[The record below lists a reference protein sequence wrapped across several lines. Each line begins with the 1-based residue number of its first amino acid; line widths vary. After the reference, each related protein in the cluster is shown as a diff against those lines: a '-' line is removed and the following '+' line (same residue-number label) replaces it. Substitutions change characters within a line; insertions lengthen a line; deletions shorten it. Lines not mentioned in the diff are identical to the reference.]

1 MKVIEERD
9 YLEEMFECY
18 FRYRKHHS
26 ALPAEKLQEAIF
38 GALSGADYPKVVSE
52 DLLGNL
58 ISDIDIIKA
67 NAEKVLLAKKYMKDT
82 VLAPVTIIPDQ
93 PQSDWL
99 DLDEVCSIFKLSKN
113 NIKNKTWRDSNG
125 FPTHQ
130 RYKGAKVTFNRKEV
144 EIWLNADKH

>member
-1 MKVIEERD
+1 MVRNRGEPAPRAGSPLVLLLLKFDR
-9 YLEEMFECY
+9 YLLN
-18 FRYRKHHS
+18 FR
-26 ALPAEKLQEAIF
+26 
-38 GALSGADYPKVVSE
+38 
-52 DLLGNL
+52 LGNIV
-58 ISDIDIIKA
+58 ISQGIDT
-67 NAEKVLLAKKYMKDT
+67 DT
-82 VLAPVTIIPDQ
+82 VLSPVTIVPDQ

-130 RYKGAKVTFNRKEV
+130 QYKGAKVTFNRKEV